1 MTKEEYKKAKE
12 TVEKYYWLD
21 MRRNDLESLYS
32 HLTEG
37 SGFISIAFGDDVK
50 IIFEK
55 ESCETWFQILYG
67 LEQDISKITMQLNE
81 LNIEGE

>member
-12 TVEKYYWLD
+12 AVEKYDRLSI
-21 MRRNDLESLYS
+21 RRSYLEDLYS
-32 HLTEG
+32 HLTER
-37 SGFISIAFGDDVK
+37 SGYITIVYGDKEK

-67 LEQDISKITMQLNE
+67 LEHDISKITMQLNE